1 MPHTR
6 TAKKRLRQN
15 LRRREE
21 NRARHGRMRT
31 EVRRV
36 LSLVDAGK
44 AEEAAEKLGPT
55 TRLVDKAAKRNL
67 IHPNKA
73 SRIKSKLA
81 KKADAASKK

>member
-21 NRARHGRMRT
+21 NRARRGRMRT

-55 TRLVDKAAKRNL
+55 TGLVDKAAKRNL

-81 KKADAASKK
+81 KKTDAASKK